1 MRQVD
6 SQEGHVK
13 NKVRLPAA
21 VHTQGL
27 GYVRT
32 LSQCEEKHVFQKK
45 NNGMEPFKAAHCIGC
60 ADMLLA

>member
-32 LSQCEEKHVFQKK
+32 LSQCEE
-45 NNGMEPFKAAHCIGC
+45 NMYFKTMAWSHSKQHIV
-60 ADMLLA
+60 

>member
-45 NNGMEPFKAAHCIGC
+45 KTMAWSHSKQHIV
-60 ADMLLA
+60 

>member
-45 NNGMEPFKAAHCIGC
+45 TMAWSHSKQHIV
-60 ADMLLA
+60 